1 MVLYYLRP
9 RKSRV
14 FSPLAIEVRGRVRDG
29 LLTAGRRFFRRG
41 ALRQDLGALMLR
53 RNADQS

>member
-14 FSPLAIEVRGRVRDG
+14 FSLAIEVRGRVRDG
-29 LLTAGRRFFRRG
+29 LLTAGRRFSAG
-41 ALRQDLGALMLR
+41 ALFVRTLGPLC
-53 RNADQS
+53 

>member
-14 FSPLAIEVRGRVRDG
+14 FSLAIEVRGRVRDG